1 MRQSTG
7 SSWTWHVPGDRPA
20 AVDDANRQHMI
31 TGNRIRKAA
40 YEVKLLKAKLKEAS
54 GPWRDLLWEVVAFEP
69 KLGKIRIVVVGEV
82 LSR

>member
-1 MRQSTG
+1 M
-7 SSWTWHVPGDRPA
+7 PGDRTA

-40 YEVKLLKAKLKEAS
+40 YEVKPLKAKRKEAS
-54 GPWRDLLWEVVAFEP
+54 GPWRDLLWEVVAFEV
-69 KLGKIRIVVVGEV
+69 GKIRIVVVGEV

>member
-1 MRQSTG
+1 
-7 SSWTWHVPGDRPA
+7 VPDDRPA
-20 AVDDANRQHMI
+20 AVDDANRQQMI

-40 YEVKLLKAKLKEAS
+40 YEVKLLKAKRKEVS
-54 GPWRDLLWEVVAFEP
+54 RDLLWEVVAFEP

>member
-1 MRQSTG
+1 
-7 SSWTWHVPGDRPA
+7 VPGDRPA

-69 KLGKIRIVVVGEV
+69 KLGIGIVVVGEV